1 MPVPVFHLIFAAA
14 VALAQPQSQPQP
26 APKETP
32 KETQSQPADLTT
44 RLDAL
49 DKKIAAIKD
58 LTADFEQQKK
68 TVLLKKPMVSSG
80 TIKLKGA
87 KTRWDTKKPHE
98 TVMTIDASEV
108 RIYYPEQK
116 TVEVYPIQGDMARL
130 ASSPLPRM
138 ATIREHFAIAEA
150 KPADLDPK
158 ATGDLLA
165 ISLTPKTDELK
176 EHIQRIRVLIDVAT
190 ACARS
195 VEITDADGDQTT
207 ITFSNVKLDSGL
219 ADKDVDL
226 VTPTGTTTSR
236 PLEGGAPKPE
246 NKQEDKK

>member
-1 MPVPVFHLIFAAA
+1 MPALVFHLIFAAA
-14 VALAQPQSQPQP
+14 TTLTQPQPQP

-32 KETQSQPADLTT
+32 KEVQAQPSDLTT

-58 LTADFEQQKK
+58 LSADFEQQKK
-68 TVLLKKPMVSSG
+68 TILLKKPMVSSG

-98 TVMTIDASEV
+98 TIMTIDASEV
-108 RIYYPEQK
+108 RIFYPEQK

-130 ASSPLPRM
+130 ASSPLPRI
-138 ATIREHFAIAEA
+138 ATIREHFDIKEA
-150 KPADLDPK
+150 KPTDLDPKADPK

-176 EHIQRIRVLIDVAT
+176 EHIKSIRVLIDAAT
-190 ACARS
+190 ACAKS

-207 ITFSNVKLDSGL
+207 ITFTNVKLDSGVT
-219 ADKDVDL
+219 DKDVDL
-226 VTPTGTTTSR
+226 VTPAGTTTSR
-236 PLEGGAPKPE
+236 PLEGGAPK
-246 NKQEDKK
+246 QEDKK